1 MLLFVAVVA
10 VGSGLSLS
18 GELLGRGFHTL
29 WSFIN
34 GASGCA
40 GMSFFCNIGPS
51 VGFVFF
57 CYCSWGFFG
66 FVLLFC

>member
-1 MLLFVAVVA
+1 MLLSVGVVA

-18 GELLGRGFHTL
+18 VNCWLWGINKL

-51 VGFVFF
+51 FSVFF
-57 CYCSWGFFG
+57 
-66 FVLLFC
+66 